1 MIYSN
6 TIEIIICGDI
16 NINYHID
23 ATYKQSLDSL
33 FKNILLELSSQKVY
47 HKSCNKAWLTPGIK
61 ISCINERKL
70 LLIQSNSNDPNLTN
84 NYKR

>member
-16 NINYHID
+16 NINYLID

-33 FKNILLELSSQKVY
+33 FKNILLELSSE
-47 HKSCNKAWLTPGIK
+47 KSP
-61 ISCINERKL
+61 S
-70 LLIQSNSNDPNLTN
+70 
-84 NYKR
+84 